1 MGVDDPG
8 GNETTGRINDRFT
21 SSHEVWPYLGDDA
34 VLDSNIS
41 SKGRCACA
49 VDDCAACDQ

>member
-8 GNETTGRINDRFT
+8 GKETTRRIDARLA
-21 SSHEVWPYLGDDA
+21 SRLEVWPYLGDDA

-49 VDDCAACDQ
+49 VDDCAAGDQ